1 MSTTP
6 TMVPAASPAP
16 IPSTPVAPAT
26 RSSRYSA
33 YLALLPIIGQERVSV
48 VLNAHEDEYEQDSGD
63 LRLGPATRNF
73 QNEFYS
79 STEEAPARGLSGS
92 SGKKAD
98 IDALFAE
105 IKELQGQPVSP
116 ATRAAINLVEEKAK
130 AGDKTAIVMSALV
143 NELFNEDRSAY
154 KGDFFENL
162 YNITDAA
169 YNPVANKGITTLS
182 FLPDKFLLQKYMDS
196 KMKMMKQKTGFEAVV
211 EAAPS
216 AVTPENVYYRKVGN
230 PTQLFTKLSDGTET
244 SVEIGSAEWKNLTEK
259 VSCYGTGLKPSGDKT
274 CNEYITKCLQGQDIN
289 TCKEY
294 MSTPGFWADAEK
306 SVKTMSPTLM
316 VDTLTAFGFK
326 AMDGSTDKGVS
337 VKIFPSTTKWLEGL
351 SESLAESDKDTIAKI
366 RDNKQLMGYLE
377 MIVTKVNSN
386 PGILNP
392 TYVEGKPAYNPIAFE
407 GSYLAGFGLKPK
419 AIAAP
424 TTIVPPPTPSAVSQL
439 ESVVVPFMTQLGVT
453 FGIVPTLVM
462 RGGGEYTLDVGSAD
476 SAYPLNV
483 SEKLNNMYEKIIV
496 ALQEGG
502 KDLDSADQQT
512 IKKLINE
519 LEVLENKLFKSTSYS
534 ETYKNLLDVA
544 QTGGSLFNA
553 DNLSKFESKRNDYF
567 DRVNQKYK
575 VIFPIFSK
583 LAEACAKET
592 VTEKDVTTVAAFP
605 KYD

>member
-6 TMVPAASPAP
+6 IMASAASPAP
-16 IPSTPVAPAT
+16 IPSTPVAPAA

-33 YLALLPIIGQERVSV
+33 YLALLPINGPERVSV

-63 LRLGPATRNF
+63 LRLGPSVKNF
-73 QNEFYS
+73 QNEFYTS
-79 STEEAPARGLSGS
+79 AEPASG

-105 IKELQGQPVSP
+105 IALLQGQPVST
-116 ATRAAINLVEEKAK
+116 ATTTAINLVEEKAK
-130 AGDKTAIVMSALV
+130 GGDKTAIVMSALV
-143 NELFNEDRSAY
+143 NKLFNDDRTAY
-154 KGDFFENL
+154 KGDFFNDL
-162 YNITDAA
+162 YNITE
-169 YNPVANKGITTLS
+169 ANTYTPTRNQSITTLS

-196 KMKMMKQKTGFEAVV
+196 KMKMMKQKTGFETVV

-244 SVEIGSAEWKNLTEK
+244 SVEIGSAEWKNLTEQ

-326 AMDGSTDKGVS
+326 AVDGSTDKGVS

-407 GSYLAGFGLKPK
+407 GSYLSGFGLKPK

-424 TTIVPPPTPSAVSQL
+424 TSIVPPPTPSAVSQL

-476 SAYPLNV
+476 SGYPLNV

-534 ETYKNLLDVA
+534 ETYKNLLEVA
-544 QTGGSLFNA
+544 QTGGSLFNS

>member
-16 IPSTPVAPAT
+16 IPSTPIAPVASP
-26 RSSRYSA
+26 SRYSA
-33 YLALLPIIGQERVSV
+33 YLALLPILGQERVSV
-48 VLNAHEDEYEQDSGD
+48 VLNAHEDEYAFGGFNEVNLTPS
-63 LRLGPATRNF
+63 TKNF
-73 QNEFYS
+73 QNDFYS
-79 STEEAPARGLSGS
+79 SSPESKTTT
-92 SGKKAD
+92 GKKAD

-105 IKELQGQPVSP
+105 IKDLQGKPVSP
-116 ATRAAINLVEEKAK
+116 ATREAINLAGERAR
-130 AGDKTAIVMSALV
+130 AGDKTGIVM
-143 NELFNEDRSAY
+143 NELVRQLFTEDRTAY
-154 KGDFFENL
+154 KGDFFNDL
-162 YNITDAA
+162 YKLTDAT
-169 YNPVANKGITTLS
+169 YNPVRNTDITTLS

-196 KMKMMKQKTGFEAVV
+196 KMKMMKQKTGFETVV

-216 AVTPENVYYRKVGN
+216 AVIPENVYYRKVGN

-259 VSCYGTGLKPSGDKT
+259 VSCYGTGLTASGGKT

-294 MSTPGFWADAEK
+294 MSTPAFWSDAEK

-326 AMDGSTDKGVS
+326 AVDGSTDKGVS

-377 MIVTKVNSN
+377 MIVTRVNSN

-439 ESVVVPFMTQLGVT
+439 ENVVVPFMTQLGVT

-462 RGGGEYTLDVGSAD
+462 RGGGEYTLDVGNAD

-534 ETYKNLLDVA
+534 ETYKNLLEVA